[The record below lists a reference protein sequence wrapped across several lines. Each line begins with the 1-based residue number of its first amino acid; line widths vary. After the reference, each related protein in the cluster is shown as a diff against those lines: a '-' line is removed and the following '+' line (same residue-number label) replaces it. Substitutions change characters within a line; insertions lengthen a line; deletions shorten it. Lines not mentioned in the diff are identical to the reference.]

1 MPTQTVRVYPGQT
14 YDLSFG
20 GEATVSWLGAGP
32 TFGIVDDPVGAPDGV
47 GGIFAAAFGA
57 ARTAYAEYRGVGFP
71 SYVSSIAAIRIYAR
85 FLATGNGG
93 TFVVPIT
100 GYVRPAGAGA
110 GSSGAYFGTPF
121 SLTSESASGR
131 VYHDELIGQWTADPA
146 TTVAW
151 TPATAQSMTWG
162 VRFQAPATDPV
173 VNGSCELD
181 QIYLEIDYV
190 AIAVNIDGV
199 RAAGSALLR
208 LFRREP
214 DLVEIT
220 LPALAG
226 DLQQM
231 ETFGLEH
238 DKGPAPGGIGWG
250 PETWR
255 RALPIV
261 LEKTYDLVGGTVR
274 LLCLNPRHYLTRWW
288 STFLTDM
295 GHSLDGQG
303 IPLLHSGGGGIQ
315 TSRAQVAYVER
326 PGNPPDGVVMAA
338 GEGFP
343 KYDRRGLLVEAG
355 GATNLVLHSTFSGG
369 SGNTFT
375 NWTKGESGTGTVTET
390 NVHIGFDE
398 DGLRRAALLQVG
410 ATDASIA
417 SIVTDAISV
426 SGPFRVR
433 VRTKNLFG
441 AGKVAVVIRRASDGK
456 DWNDTTA
463 DGGPGWHTPTFVNRV
478 GSNDAAHR
486 DWHSLLIDPGGAT
499 TITINVGYHGEAG
512 TAGFIAACT
521 SVELYEGVTHI
532 GSDLPTTTTAVTRV
546 EDVVTINNPAEPA
559 RMWTPGAGSFVL
571 AVTPLWN
578 SADLAAG
585 QEKVFWHCV
594 DRNEGVFETILYKK
608 GTGYIFRRDGS
619 DAIKAVSGAAL
630 PTRGAKVKLSVRWVS
645 TGGELGL
652 TEYTHEI
659 AADDVWG
666 TPAVLANPI
675 EIEPTAT
682 VYVGSGDG
690 SWADAFLAHADV
702 SPLVLLD
709 EELERRPS

>member
-1 MPTQTVRVYPGQT
+1 MPTQTCRIYPGQT
-14 YDLSFG
+14 FDLSFG

-32 TFGIVDDPVGAPDGV
+32 TFGSVDDPAGAPDGV
-47 GGIFAAAFGA
+47 AGVFAAAFA
-57 ARTAYAEYRGVGFP
+57 SARTAYAEYRGVGFP

-93 TFVVPIT
+93 TFVVPVT

-131 VYHDELIGQWTADPA
+131 VYHDELIGEWTADPA
-146 TTVAW
+146 TSVAW

-226 DLQQM
+226 DLQLM

-315 TSRAQVAYVER
+315 TTRAQVAYVER
-326 PGNPPDGVVMAA
+326 PGNPADGVIMAA

-375 NWTKGESGTGTVTET
+375 NWTKGESGSGTVTQSLT
-390 NVHIGFDE
+390 LYQFDV
-398 DGLRRAALLQVG
+398 DGLRRSIHLQVG
-410 ATDASIA
+410 GTDASVSTVGSDA
-417 SIVTDAISV
+417 VSVTGTFRS
-426 SGPFRVR
+426 RVR
-433 VRTKNLFG
+433 GFNAFG
-441 AGKVAVVIRRASDGK
+441 AAKFGVAFQRASDSLY
-456 DWNDTTA
+456 WNGSTWVAFGASTIFRFPNV
-463 DGGPGWHTPTFVNRV
+463 GGWF
-478 GSNDAAHR
+478 
-486 DWHSLLIDPGGAT
+486 DWHSDPIDPGGADS
-499 TITINVGYHGEAG
+499 ITIFSGYFGEAG
-512 TAGFIAACT
+512 TQNFQGYVA
-521 SVELYEGVTHI
+521 SVELYQGVTHI
-532 GSDLPTTTTAVTRV
+532 GSDLPTTTTPVTRV

-559 RMWTPGAGSFVL
+559 RMWTPGAGSFIL
-571 AVTPLWN
+571 AVTPAWN
-578 SADLAAG
+578 HADLADS
-585 QEKVFWHCV
+585 QEKVFWHCI
-594 DRNEGVFETILYKK
+594 DQAEGTFETILYKK
-608 GTGYIFRRDGS
+608 GTGYIFRRDGT

-630 PTRGAKVKLSVRWVS
+630 PARGVKVKLCVRWVS

-652 TEYTHEI
+652 PEYTHEI

-675 EIEPTAT
+675 EIDPTAT
-682 VYVGSGDG
+682 VYVGSNGDD
-690 SWADAFLAHADV
+690 SWSDAFLAHADV
-702 SPLVLLD
+702 SPFVLLD
-709 EELERRPS
+709 KELERRPS